1 MKQYTKLK
9 VPKDSAWDDTRFKWG
24 KYVHWR
30 IRYFFKGIWNIIR
43 WAPTLYKDKD
53 WDDYYLTKIIQ
64 KKIEHQR
71 KCLVNA
77 NRHTEIDRD
86 NKYMTLI
93 LNLIEREHEDYYALE
108 KYNYCEQRLVTDQ
121 AEDGS
126 GYNVEI
132 ETVWENL
139 DEYLA
144 KYPTAVRAVK
154 KAYPEH
160 RNLKDKHSLSMF
172 VGIYNQERCRNL
184 IFEILKRQS
193 ACWWD

>member
-1 MKQYTKLK
+1 M
-9 VPKDSAWDDTRFKWG
+9 
-24 KYVHWR
+24 
-30 IRYFFKGIWNIIR
+30 IR
-43 WAPTLYKDKD
+43 WAPTLYKDRD

-71 KCLVNA
+71 KYLVNA
-77 NRHTEIDRD
+77 NRHTNIDND

-93 LNLIEREHEDYYALE
+93 LNLIEREHKDYYALE
-108 KYNYCEQRLVTDQ
+108 KYNYCEQKFVMDDNDSFSLEV
-121 AEDGS
+121 
-126 GYNVEI
+126 

-154 KAYPEH
+154 KKYPEH

>member
-1 MKQYTKLK
+1 
-9 VPKDSAWDDTRFKWG
+9 
-24 KYVHWR
+24 
-30 IRYFFKGIWNIIR
+30 
-43 WAPTLYKDKD
+43 
-53 WDDYYLTKIIQ
+53 
-64 KKIEHQR
+64 
-71 KCLVNA
+71 
-77 NRHTEIDRD
+77 
-86 NKYMTLI
+86 MTLI

-108 KYNYCEQRLVTDQ
+108 KYNYCEQRLITDQ